1 MIKPRVKK
9 KKQKKAVK
17 LKKNPKKTIATITQS
32 KLFM

>member
-9 KKQKKAVK
+9 KKAKKSSET
-17 LKKNPKKTIATITQS
+17 KKKPKKTIATITQS